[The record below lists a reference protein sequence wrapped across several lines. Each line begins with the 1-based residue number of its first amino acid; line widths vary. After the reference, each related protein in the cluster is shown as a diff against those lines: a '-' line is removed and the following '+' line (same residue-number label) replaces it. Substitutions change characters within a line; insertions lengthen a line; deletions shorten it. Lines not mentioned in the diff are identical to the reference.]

1 MTRKELK
8 SQAKESLKGRW
19 FKIILIVLF
28 TTILISSQSYIES
41 YQEIRGIEVS
51 FNFMSPLSIINILL
65 SGFISTGLC
74 KYLLKFVNPMV
85 DEDFG
90 DIFSYGK
97 YFFKLFGL
105 HILITVLTF
114 IGLIL
119 LVIPGVILIYAY
131 SQSYYIMAENPELS
145 ITECMKKS
153 RQLMDGHKGEL
164 FLLHLSF
171 IGWGILAILTVG
183 IGFLWLTP
191 YMKVTETYYYLYLK
205 EENYS
210 IY

>member
-8 SQAKESLKGRW
+8 LQAKESLKGRW
-19 FKIILIVLF
+19 FKIILIILF
-28 TTILISSQSYIES
+28 TTILLSVQNYYES
-41 YQEIRGIEVS
+41 YHEIRGIEIGFQFPGLLRFV
-51 FNFMSPLSIINILL
+51 NILIY
-65 SGFISTGLC
+65 GFISTGLC
-74 KYLLKFVNPMV
+74 KYLLNFVNPMV

-97 YFFKLFGL
+97 YFFKLLGL
-105 HILITVLTF
+105 HVLISVLTF
-114 IGLIL
+114 IGLLL

-171 IGWGILAILTVG
+171 IGWGILAVLTAG
-183 IGFLWLTP
+183 IGSLWLNP
-191 YMKVTETYYYLYLK
+191 YMKVTETYFYLYLK
-205 EENYS
+205 EETS

>member
-8 SQAKESLKGRW
+8 FNAKESLRGRW
-19 FKIILIVLF
+19 FKIILIILF
-28 TTILISSQSYIES
+28 TTVLLSLQSYYES
-41 YQEIRGIEVS
+41 YNEIRGGVGFELPG
-51 FNFMSPLSIINILL
+51 FLSLVNILIY
-65 SGFISTGLC
+65 GFISTGLC
-74 KYLLKFVNPMV
+74 KYLLNFINPMI

-97 YFFKLFGL
+97 YFFKLLGL

-114 IGLIL
+114 IGFLLLI
-119 LVIPGVILIYAY
+119 IPGVIIIYAY

-153 RQLMDGHKGEL
+153 RQLMNGHKGEL

-171 IGWGILAILTVG
+171 LGWIILAVLTFG
-183 IGFLWLTP
+183 IGFLWLNP

-205 EENYS
+205 EETS

>member
-8 SQAKESLKGRW
+8 LQAKESLRGRW

-28 TTILISSQSYIES
+28 TTILLSTQSYIES
-41 YQEIRGIEVS
+41 YYQIRGIDLTLKFS
-51 FNFMSPLSIINILL
+51 SPFRIINLILY
-65 SGFISTGLC
+65 GFISTGLC
-74 KYLLKFVNPMV
+74 RYLLNFTNPIM

-97 YFFKLFGL
+97 YFFKLLGL
-105 HILITVLTF
+105 HLLITLVTF
-114 IGLIL
+114 LGLLLLIVPGIIL
-119 LVIPGVILIYAY
+119 GYCY
-131 SQSYYIMAENPELS
+131 SQAFYLMAEDPELS

-171 IGWGILAILTVG
+171 LGWGILAVLTAG
-183 IGFLWLTP
+183 IGSLWLNP
-191 YMKVTETYYYLYLK
+191 YFKVTETYYYLYLK
-205 EENYS
+205 EENSLY
-210 IY
+210 

>member
-8 SQAKESLKGRW
+8 LQAKESLRGRW
-19 FKIILIVLF
+19 FKIILIILF
-28 TTILISSQSYIES
+28 TTILLSSKNYVQSY
-41 YQEIRGIEVS
+41 YQLRGLEFS
-51 FNFMSPLSIINILL
+51 FKITNPLNIINILIA
-65 SGFISTGLC
+65 GFISTGLC
-74 KYLLKFVNPMV
+74 KYLLNFINPMV

-105 HILITVLTF
+105 YILITVLTF
-114 IGLIL
+114 IGLFL
-119 LVIPGVILIYAY
+119 LIVPGVILIYAY

-153 RQLMDGHKGEL
+153 RHLMDGHKGEL
-164 FLLHLSF
+164 FLLHISF
-171 IGWGILAILTVG
+171 IGWGILAILTAGV
-183 IGFLWLTP
+183 GFLWLTP
-191 YMKVTETYYYLYLK
+191 YMKVTETYYYLYLT
-205 EENYS
+205 EGTS

>member
-8 SQAKESLKGRW
+8 LQAKESLQGRW
-19 FKIILIVLF
+19 FKIILILLF
-28 TTILISSQSYIES
+28 TTILLSMQSYLES
-41 YQEIRGIEVS
+41 YYQLKGIEVG
-51 FNFMSPLSIINILL
+51 FKFLSPLGIISLL
-65 SGFISTGLC
+65 ISGFISTGLC
-74 KYLLKFVNPMV
+74 KYLLNFVNPMV

-97 YFFKLFGL
+97 YFFKLLGL
-105 HILITVLTF
+105 HVIITVLTF
-114 IGLIL
+114 IGFFL
-119 LVIPGVILIYAY
+119 LVIPGVIIIYVY
-131 SQSYYIMAENPELS
+131 SQSFYIMAENPELS

-153 RQLMDGHKGEL
+153 RELMSGHKGEL

-171 IGWGILAILTVG
+171 LGWIILAVLTLG
-183 IGFLWLTP
+183 IGFLWLNP

-205 EENYS
+205 EETS